1 MIVPEKFT
9 NYKLNDKGLQ
19 EYALFCLMV
28 FNKNA
33 NQTAVKLDRFLK
45 YCHHTVNEKLV
56 WDEADCVYR
65 RHPPLDHFGA
75 IKTTRSEKRK
85 SYRWFVENFRFGNTS
100 VKSDGLQVLVSKDID
115 LRTCTPEELETIPGF
130 GMKTSRFFILH
141 TRPDAQVAC
150 LDTHILEWLSYY
162 TGHDVRKSP
171 SKNKY
176 LELEKVFLR
185 IAAAMDTT
193 PADLD
198 LKIWNKQRGTDEE
211 SLARSTQT

>member
-1 MIVPEKFT
+1 MIVPEKIT
-9 NYKLNDKGLQ
+9 NYNLDNKGLE

-33 NQTAVKLDRFLK
+33 NQTAVKLESFLNWCQK
-45 YCHHTVNEKLV
+45 SDVGYF
-56 WDEADCVYR
+56 DS
-65 RHPPLDHFGA
+65 
-75 IKTTRSEKRK
+75 IKRTRSRVKC
-85 SYRWFVENFRFGNTS
+85 SYRDMVEKFRFGNTT
-100 VKSDGLQVLVSKDID
+100 VKSDGLQSLISAGLN
-115 LRTCTPEELETIPGF
+115 LRTCSPEELEEIPGF

-162 TGHDVRKSP
+162 TSYDVKKSP

-176 LELEKVFLR
+176 LELEHVFLK
-185 IAAAMDTT
+185 IADSMNST

-198 LKIWNKQRGTDEE
+198 LKIWNKQRGSDEKPLVANIQKKKE
-211 SLARSTQT
+211 